1 MYDVFKRGGAQMK
14 IFKFLEE
21 QRMKILKGLSIIS
34 ASVVVILFIRRV
46 WLYYAP
52 NVKKRYARVYNP

>member
-1 MYDVFKRGGAQMK
+1 MK
-14 IFKFLEE
+14 ILKFLEE

>member
-1 MYDVFKRGGAQMK
+1 MK
-14 IFKFLEE
+14 ILKFLEE

-46 WLYYAP
+46 WLYYVP
-52 NVKKRYARVYNP
+52 SNKKRYARVLSP